1 MKMLFLGAGYCTE
14 FLTPLIQNKF
24 EIIGVHNQAPF
35 KIKYF
40 NFECVKRYAF
50 QQFLNDKNSIL
61 QNVTHILNSIPPN
74 DHGDIPFYHIKKEL
88 INLNSLKWLGYLST
102 TGVYGDHGGNW
113 VDEKSELKTKN
124 KRSLNRITAEKQ
136 YLNLFST
143 HKLPI
148 HIFRLP
154 GIYGPK
160 RSIFERINTDNLNLI
175 KKKDQFFSRIHVEDI
190 ATALQFSI
198 EKPTPGEIFN
208 LTDDYPCPS
217 DEVTSYAFE
226 LLKKKKPKYIELSDS
241 KVSEMTRSFYTENKR
256 VSNKKFK
263 DKLNWL
269 PRKKNYKVG
278 LNEIFK
284 LLKN

>member
-24 EIIGVHNQAPF
+24 EIIGVHNQVPF
-35 KIKYF
+35 KIKYL

-61 QNVTHILNSIPPN
+61 KNVTHILNSIPPN
-74 DHGDIPFYHIKKEL
+74 DYGDIPFHHIRKEL

-102 TGVYGDHGGNW
+102 TGVYGDHGGSW

-136 YLNLFST
+136 YLKLFSA

-217 DEVTSYAFE
+217 DEVTSC
-226 LLKKKKPKYIELSDS
+226 LLYTSDAAD
-241 KVSEMTRSFYTENKR
+241 E
-256 VSNKKFK
+256 
-263 DKLNWL
+263 
-269 PRKKNYKVG
+269 
-278 LNEIFK
+278 
-284 LLKN
+284 